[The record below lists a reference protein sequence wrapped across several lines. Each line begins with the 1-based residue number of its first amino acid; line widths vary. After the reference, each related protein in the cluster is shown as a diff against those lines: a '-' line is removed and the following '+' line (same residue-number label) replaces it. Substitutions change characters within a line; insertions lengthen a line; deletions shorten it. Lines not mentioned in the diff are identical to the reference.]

1 MPVELFRL
9 DNKIAIITGAGRGIG
24 AACAETLAEAGADVV
39 IGARTGDQLA
49 AVAERVERLGR
60 RAVPVVGDLS
70 ERDGLGALVDAAK
83 AEFGGV
89 DIVVNNVGGAM
100 PKAFLDTSE
109 RSFERAL
116 HFNVTTAFNLTQ
128 LAVPSM
134 LERGGGSVV
143 NIASTAGQFASRGF
157 AAYGT
162 AKASLIHLTRELAQ
176 DLAPKIR
183 VNAVCPGAIATS
195 ALDIVLQNEELEQAM
210 IAGTPLRRLGRPE
223 EIAAAVLYFV
233 SPAGGYTTGQALA
246 VSGGIQGSNLEL
258 GIPDI

>member
-9 DNKIAIITGAGRGIG
+9 ANKIAIITGAGRGIG